1 MQISIQASTWEEVF
15 KVFVTQIRGPRTA
28 ILSSNFD
35 IQIFTT
41 LFEVLMQP
49 SFWLLVMTIDLFV
62 DGVGIS
68 WQSFSQDSRGL
79 CLFKISPGFCQEAAK
94 RGATSTNHRDRD
106 IV

>member
-1 MQISIQASTWEEVF
+1 M
-15 KVFVTQIRGPRTA
+15 TQLRGPRTA

-35 IQIFTT
+35 IQFFTT

-49 SFWLLVMTIDLFV
+49 SFWLLVMSIDLFV
-62 DGVGIS
+62 DGVGFS
-68 WQSFSQDSRGL
+68 WQSFFQDSRGL

-94 RGATSTNHRDRD
+94 RGAISTDYRDRG